1 MNIVPEDIS
10 IRTELK
16 PGDIGCVVYL
26 HGLLYKQEYNYGIEF
41 ESYVAAG
48 LHEFYIHYDKDRD
61 RVWICEYREEIV
73 GFLLLM
79 HRENNSA
86 QLRYFI
92 LKPGFRGMGLGKR
105 LMELYIHFLKEKK
118 YQSSYL
124 WTTSELPAAASLYKR
139 YGFRLTKEVQSSSFG
154 KPVTEQRYELT
165 GLSGCQP

>member
-1 MNIVPEDIS
+1 MNISLKDIC
-10 IRTELK
+10 IRTDLK
-16 PGDIGCVVYL
+16 AGDLGHVVLL

-48 LHEFYIHYDKDRD
+48 LHEFYKNYNALKD
-61 RVWICEYREEIV
+61 RVWVCEYEACLV

-92 LKPGFRGMGLGKR
+92 VKPGFRGIGLGRK
-105 LMELYIHFLKEKK
+105 LMDLYFGFLTSRH

-124 WTTSELPAAASLYKR
+124 WTTSELHTAAVIYTR
-139 YGFRLTKEVQSSSFG
+139 YGFRLTKEVASSAFG
-154 KPVTEQRYELT
+154 KPVIEQRYDWLANR
-165 GLSGCQP
+165 